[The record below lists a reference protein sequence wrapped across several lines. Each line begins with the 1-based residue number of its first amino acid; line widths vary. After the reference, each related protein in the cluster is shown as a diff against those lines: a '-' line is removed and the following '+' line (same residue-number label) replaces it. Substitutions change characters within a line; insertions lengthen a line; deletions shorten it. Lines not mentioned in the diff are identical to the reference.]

1 MAQFNP
7 ENERIKTAYFT
18 FEKEANGK
26 NEKTIE
32 NIRKAIIRYEEYTNY
47 DSFKTF
53 SKKRG
58 LAFKTDL
65 LKMKNKQGVA
75 LSASTVAHTLAPL
88 KEFFKWLSM
97 QAGYK
102 KRITAGDVV
111 YLSLQEKD
119 KRSLQS
125 CKVKDYPTCEQIHA
139 LLAAMP
145 SNSVIEKRNR
155 AIIAFVFCT
164 GVRDGALITLKLK
177 HINTHKKRVIQDPKE
192 VKTKFSKTINTRFYP
207 VGDDVHEIV
216 MEWVRFL
223 REDMLYGDTDPLFP
237 KEKQV
242 YDASEGFQSGHLSRE
257 HWASASPVRILFK
270 QAFESVGM
278 KYYSPH
284 RFRDTLAALG
294 RDLCISTSH
303 QLAWARNMGHEN
315 PATTFGVYGYQSPE
329 EQFEVIAR
337 LGEKKQDSASAIN
350 EEALAAAI
358 AKHLK
363 QE

>member
-1 MAQFNP
+1 MTQFNP
-7 ENERIKTAYFT
+7 ENERIKTTYFT

-26 NEKTIE
+26 SEKTIE
-32 NIRKAIIRYEEYTNY
+32 NIRKALIRYEEHTKY
-47 DSFKTF
+47 DGFKTF
-53 SKKRG
+53 SKKRA
-58 LAFKTDL
+58 LEFKADL
-65 LKMKNKQGVA
+65 LKVKNKYGKP
-75 LSASTVAHTLAPL
+75 LSASTIMHTLAPL

-102 KRITAGDVV
+102 KRIIAGDII

-125 CKVKDYPTCEQIHA
+125 CKVKDYPSCEQIRA
-139 LLAAMP
+139 VLASMP
-145 SNSVIEKRNR
+145 SNTVIEKRNR
-155 AIIAFVFCT
+155 ALIAFVFCT
-164 GVRDGALITLKLK
+164 GVRDGALISLKLK
-177 HINTHKKRVIQDPKE
+177 HINPDKKRVIQDPKE
-192 VKTKFSKTINTRFYP
+192 VKTKFSKTINTHFYP
-207 VGDDVHEIV
+207 VGDDVHDIV
-216 MEWVRFL
+216 MEWVKFL
-223 REDMLYGDTDPLFP
+223 REEMFYGDADPLFS

-270 QAFESVGM
+270 QAFESAGM
-278 KYYSPH
+278 TYSSPH

-294 RDLCISTSH
+294 RNLCVSTSE
-303 QLAWARNMGHEN
+303 QLAWARNMGHES

-337 LGEKKQDSASAIN
+337 LGEKKPEDMQKMDFASI
-350 EEALAAAI
+350 AAEL

-363 QE
+363 HE

>member
-53 SKKRG
+53 SKKRA
-58 LAFKTDL
+58 LEFKADI
-65 LKMKNKQGVA
+65 LKMKNKQGDA
-75 LSASTVAHTLAPL
+75 LSASTVVHTLAPL

-102 KRITAGDVV
+102 KRITAGDVA

-139 LLAAMP
+139 VLAAMP
-145 SNSVIEKRNR
+145 SNTVIEKRNR
-155 AIIAFVFCT
+155 AIIAFMYCT

-177 HINTHKKRVIQDPKE
+177 HINTYKKQLIQDPKE

-207 VGDDVHEIV
+207 VGDDVHDIV
-216 MEWVRFL
+216 MEWVKFL
-223 REDMLYGDTDPLFP
+223 REEMLYGDADPLFP

-242 YDASEGFQSGHLSRE
+242 YNASEGFQSGHLSRE
-257 HWASASPVRILFK
+257 HWASASTVRILFK
-270 QAFESVGM
+270 QAFESAGM

-284 RFRDTLAALG
+284 RLRDTLSALG
-294 RDLCISTSH
+294 RNLCISTSH

-337 LGEKKQDSASAIN
+337 LGEKKPEVAANMD
-350 EEALAAAI
+350 LAGIAAEL
-358 AKHLK
+358 AKHLNRD
-363 QE
+363 